1 MMLVYDNPGKRGDK
15 TPFSS
20 RAGMVLKN
28 AVTRNTGNP
37 GLKKYN
43 KKLISLLLFLSF
55 AFNAFAPGTGS
66 LIIFDV
72 PPAEP
77 FIDLMNAI
85 ATVETN
91 NDTLAYNPLE
101 EAAGCFQIRPIRVED
116 YNRRTGSNYTKD
128 DLFSYNISRKIFLY
142 YASQI
147 GPYNLKKIASDW
159 NGSGP
164 QTLEYWDRVSKLIRY

>member
-1 MMLVYDNPGKRGDK
+1 MNLIYDNPGKRGVK
-15 TPFSS
+15 TPFSY
-20 RAGMVLKN
+20 R
-28 AVTRNTGNP
+28 VTMWLQNVVAPYFGEP
-37 GLKKYN
+37 PLKKYN
-43 KKLISLLLFLSF
+43 RKLITLFLFLSL
-55 AFNAFAPGTGS
+55 AFTAYAPGTGS
-66 LIIFDV
+66 VIIFDI

-85 ATVETN
+85 AKVETN
-91 NDTLAYNPLE
+91 NDTMAFNPLE

-116 YNRRTGSNYTKD
+116 YNKRTGSNYTTN
-128 DLFSYNISRKIFLY
+128 DLFNYNISRKIFLY

-147 GPYNLKKIASDW
+147 GPYNMKKIASDW